1 MKNTINFKISFTL
14 IEVIVAMAILALAVV
29 GILSYSVQASNRMG
43 KAGLK
48 WQREHMLAQAVEFYL
63 LSGPN
68 ENITDEFFP
77 YPDFRAVCE
86 VTEPKLPDE
95 VEDEIGTWKL
105 VTLKISI
112 QNDKGETI
120 DSVSVDTILQK
131 DDVN

>member
-1 MKNTINFKISFTL
+1 
-14 IEVIVAMAILALAVV
+14 
-29 GILSYSVQASNRMG
+29 
-43 KAGLK
+43 
-48 WQREHMLAQAVEFYL
+48 
-63 LSGPN
+63 
-68 ENITDEFFP
+68 
-77 YPDFRAVCE
+77 